1 MQTETDWRLMMS
13 ETLDHL
19 KLHKHITKA
28 DQAAD
33 PYFYLE
39 FEVPEGTTR
48 FDVSLEYPKAED
60 CIIDLG
66 CLDPDIT
73 PFPASSGFRGWSGGA
88 RDSFFIALDDATPG
102 YVHGKIEPGT
112 WQIILGL
119 YKVPETGADVELTIS
134 FDQTPR
140 KIAPQPVTPNPVRQ
154 GAGWYKGD
162 LHCHTFHSDARGGP
176 ELLHAAAKQAGL
188 DFLAV
193 ADHNTTTQRRYF
205 HPQSSEDL
213 VFVRGMEVTTAVG
226 HANVFGIDDWLDF
239 RMTQPDHAHI
249 VAKAAHDRGGLFSI
263 NHDKP
268 PIDWTYELPETDCME
283 VWQSAWLMYN
293 WVSLARYQKRLSDG
307 LRVSLIGGS
316 DFHQP
321 DRLLPEGPLVL
332 ARPTTVLWLEEL
344 SEQAVLDAM
353 KAGLGYVTEGPDG
366 PHLSLTSGMAR
377 MGEEVSADT
386 ASFSVHVEGANG
398 DLLRWVDAS
407 GCRQEVLISG
417 DTVQLSFNEPVT
429 GFLRAEIVAK
439 ANHQDLLEEFLGA
452 FKGKKLP
459 LGLSEE
465 EIREQPIIRALS
477 NPIYIKT
484 E

>member
-1 MQTETDWRLMMS
+1 MS
-13 ETLDHL
+13 DTLDHL
-19 KLHKHITKA
+19 KLQHHITKA
-28 DQAAD
+28 DQLKD

-48 FDVSLEYPKAED
+48 FDVSLNYPKAKD

-66 CLDPDIT
+66 CLDPEIT
-73 PFPASSGFRGWSGGA
+73 PFPAISGFRGWSGGA

-102 YVHGKIEPGT
+102 YVHGQIEPGT

-119 YKVPETGADVELTIS
+119 YKVPENGADVDLTIC
-134 FDQTPR
+134 FDRAPR
-140 KIAPQPVTPNPVRQ
+140 KLAPQPVTPNPVRQ

-162 LHCHTFHSDARGGP
+162 LHCHTFHSDARGAP

-188 DFLAV
+188 DFLAI

-205 HPQSSEDL
+205 HPHSSQNL

-239 RMTQPDHAHI
+239 RMTKPDHAHI

-307 LRVSLIGGS
+307 HQISLIGGS
-316 DFHQP
+316 DYHQP

-332 ARPTTVLWLEEL
+332 ARPTTVLWLDEL
-344 SEQAVLDAM
+344 SEQAVLSAM

-366 PHLSLTSGMAR
+366 PHLSLTSGLAR
-377 MGEEVSADT
+377 MGDKLPAST
-386 ASFSVHVEGANG
+386 HSFSVHVKGAKG
-398 DLLRWVDAS
+398 DVLRWVDAT
-407 GCRQEVLISG
+407 GLRKEDVLTEDEQQI
-417 DTVQLSFNEPVT
+417 SFNQPVT
-429 GFLRAEIVAK
+429 GFLRTEIVARE
-439 ANHQDLLEEFLGA
+439 NHTELLAEFLGA

-459 LGLSEE
+459 LGLTEE
-465 EIREQPIIRALS
+465 DILEQPIIRALS
-477 NPIYIKT
+477 NPIYITT